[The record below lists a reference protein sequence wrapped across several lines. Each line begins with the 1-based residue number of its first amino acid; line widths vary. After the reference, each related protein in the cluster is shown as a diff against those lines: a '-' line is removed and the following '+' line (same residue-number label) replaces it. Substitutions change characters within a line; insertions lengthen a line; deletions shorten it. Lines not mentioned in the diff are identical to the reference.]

1 MKPRLSFRRFAVAAL
16 AAIALPAA
24 AQSAGH
30 FTTSYGVHGLVP
42 GSANGALSGSDQGFS
57 ADTALALSFS
67 YEYFFRGNLGIEIQT
82 LVGQQKIGLEQDDD
96 IGSAW
101 ALSPTLWLQYHFNGN
116 GDLSPFV
123 GVGLNHT
130 TFLGADGKGAFSSD
144 NVRFKDSVGPAM
156 RVGMDVAI
164 GERSALR
171 VDARWTSMRSDV
183 DVDSRTLGKAKLD
196 PLSYGLAYLLY
207 F

>member
-1 MKPRLSFRRFAVAAL
+1 MKPRLFRRLAVAAL

-30 FTTSYGVHGLVP
+30 FTTSYGIHGMVP
-42 GSANGALSGSDQGFS
+42 GSSNGALSGSEQRFS
-57 ADTALALSFS
+57 ADTTPAVSFS
-67 YEYFFRGNLGIEIQT
+67 YEYFFRGNLGVEIQT
-82 LVGQQKIGLEQDDD
+82 LVGQQKIGLEQGGD

-101 ALSPTLWLQYHFNGN
+101 ALSPTVSLQYHFNGN
-116 GDLSPFV
+116 GDISPFV
-123 GVGLNHT
+123 GVGLNYT

-144 NVRFKDSVGPAM
+144 DVTFKDSVGPA
-156 RVGMDVAI
+156 VHAGVDFAI

-183 DVDSRTLGKAKLD
+183 EVDSGTLGKAKLD
-196 PLSYGLAYLLY
+196 PITYGLAYLLY

>member
-1 MKPRLSFRRFAVAAL
+1 MKPRLFRRLAVATL

-30 FTTSYGVHGLVP
+30 FTTSYGIHGMVP
-42 GSANGALSGSDQGFS
+42 GSSNGNLSGSEQRFS
-57 ADTALALSFS
+57 ADTAPALSFS
-67 YEYFFRGNLGIEIQT
+67 YEYFFRGNLGVEIQT
-82 LVGQQKIGLEQDDD
+82 LVGQQKIGLEQGGD

-101 ALSPTLWLQYHFNGN
+101 ALSPTVSLQYHFNGN
-116 GDLSPFV
+116 GDISPFV
-123 GVGLNHT
+123 GVGLNYT

-144 NVRFKDSVGPAM
+144 DVKFKDSVGPA
-156 RVGMDVAI
+156 VHAGVDFAV

-183 DVDSRTLGKAKLD
+183 EVDSGTLGKAKLD
-196 PLSYGLAYLLY
+196 PITYGLAYLLY